1 VAGDFLF
8 YIKEVTTMGIP
19 RGTYDI
25 LPNEVASWHYL
36 EKVAREL
43 CQRYAYAEIRTPIFE
58 ETSLYERGVGETT
71 DIVEKEMYTFL
82 DRKKRSL
89 TLRPE
94 GTAGVVRSFVEN
106 KVYAEMQPTKWFYLG
121 PMFRYERPQA
131 GRYRQF
137 HQFGVEAFGSDDPA
151 LDAEIISLGLEFYRT
166 LGISGVRV
174 GINNVGNPEIRA
186 KYFENLIAY
195 FEPFEAELDADA
207 KSRLYRNP
215 MRILDSKVKR
225 TQEIA
230 QEAPSILDALDKE
243 SMEYLEKVKF
253 YLQELQVPFDVNDRL
268 VRGLD
273 YYTQTAF
280 EFVMEELGAQ
290 AGVIGGGGRYNGL
303 VKELGGPEV
312 SGIGF
317 GIGLERVLLALKEQ
331 KVMIPSNAPLDC
343 YLITLGEQAKVAS
356 VRILG
361 ELRRAGLMAERDY
374 LDRKMKAQLKTASRS
389 EARFVAI
396 LGEEELAN
404 QQVQIK
410 HMETGEQTSIAMDQ
424 LVSYLLE
431 GK

>member
-1 VAGDFLF
+1 
-8 YIKEVTTMGIP
+8 MGIP

-25 LPNEVASWHYL
+25 LPNEVTTWHYL
-36 EKVAREL
+36 EKTAREI
-43 CQRYAYAEIRTPIFE
+43 CARYAYEEVRTPIFE

-106 KVYAEMQPTKWFYLG
+106 KMYGESLPVKLYYFG

-137 HQFGVEAFGSDDPA
+137 HQFGVEVFGSDDPA
-151 LDAEIISLGLEFYRT
+151 LDAEVISLGLAFYRS
-166 LGISGVRV
+166 LGISGVQV
-174 GINNVGNPEIRA
+174 GINNVGTPEIRA
-186 KYFENLIAY
+186 KYFEKLIEY
-195 FEPFEAELDADA
+195 FAPFEAELDQDA

-230 QEAPSILDALDKE
+230 EGAPSILDSLDKA
-243 SMEYLEKVKF
+243 SMENFERVQS
-253 YLQELQVPFDVNDRL
+253 YLQELQVPFQVNDRL

-280 EFVMEELGAQ
+280 EFMIEELGAQ

-303 VKELGGPEV
+303 VQELGGPEV

-317 GIGLERVLLALKEQ
+317 GIGLERVILALKEQ
-331 KVMIPSNAPLDC
+331 NVAIPSTKPMDC
-343 YLITLGEQAKVAS
+343 FLVTMGEQAQHAS
-356 VRILG
+356 VRLLG
-361 ELRRAGLMAERDY
+361 ELRGAGLKAERDY
-374 LDRKMKAQLKTASRS
+374 LDRKMKAQFKAANRYK
-389 EARFVAI
+389 ARYVAV
-396 LGEEELAN
+396 LGDEELASGKI
-404 QQVQIK
+404 QVKQ
-410 HMETGEQTSIAMDQ
+410 METGEQKSIAMDQ

>member
-1 VAGDFLF
+1 
-8 YIKEVTTMGIP
+8 MGIP

-25 LPNEVASWHYL
+25 LPNEVATWHYL
-36 EKVAREL
+36 EKIARQL
-43 CQRYAYAEIRTPIFE
+43 CERYAYEEIRTPIFE
-58 ETSLYERGVGETT
+58 ETALYERGVGETT
-71 DIVEKEMYTFL
+71 DIVEKEMYTFT
-82 DRKKRSL
+82 DRKNRSL

-106 KVYAEMQPTKWFYLG
+106 KVYAELQPTKWYYFG

-151 LDAEIISLGLEFYRT
+151 IDAEVISLGLEFYRS
-166 LGISGVRV
+166 LGIEGVRV

-186 KYFENLIAY
+186 KYFEKLIEY
-195 FEPFEAELDADA
+195 FTPFEAELDTDA

-215 MRILDSKVKR
+215 MRILDSKHKR

-230 QEAPSILDALDKE
+230 AEAPSILDFLDKK
-243 SMEYLEKVKF
+243 SMENLEQVKF
-253 YLQELQVPFDVNDRL
+253 YLEELQVPYDVNNRL

-280 EFVMEELGAQ
+280 EYMVEELGAQ
-290 AGVIGGGGRYNGL
+290 ASTIGGGGRYNGL

-317 GIGLERVLLALKEQ
+317 GIGLERVLLALKQ
-331 KVMIPSNAPLDC
+331 QNVSIPTVAPFDC
-343 YLITLGEQAKVAS
+343 FLVSMGEEAKKAS

-361 ELRRAGLMAERDY
+361 ELRKAGLKAERDY
-374 LDRKMKAQLKTASRS
+374 LDRKLKAQLKTANRLN
-389 EARFVAI
+389 ARYVAI

-404 QQVQIK
+404 NQIQIK
-410 HMETGEQTSIAMDQ
+410 QMETGEQTSIAMDK

>member
-1 VAGDFLF
+1 
-8 YIKEVTTMGIP
+8 MGIP

-25 LPNEVASWHYL
+25 LPNEVATWHYL
-36 EKVAREL
+36 EKIAKQICEK
-43 CQRYAYAEIRTPIFE
+43 YAYEEVRTPIFE
-58 ETSLYERGVGETT
+58 ETSLFERGVGETT

-106 KVYAEMQPTKWFYLG
+106 KMFAEMQPTKWYYFG

-151 LDAEIISLGLEFYRT
+151 LDAEVIALGLDFYQSLG
-166 LGISGVRV
+166 IKGVRV

-186 KYFENLIAY
+186 AYFEKLIAY
-195 FEPFEAELDADA
+195 FTPYEQELEADA
-207 KSRLYRNP
+207 RARLYRNP
-215 MRILDSKVKR
+215 MRILDSKHQR

-230 QEAPSILDALDKE
+230 MEAPSILDFLDKASSE
-243 SMEYLEKVKF
+243 NFEQVKYYLT
-253 YLQELQVPFDVNDRL
+253 ELQVPFEVNNRL

-280 EFVMEELGAQ
+280 EFMVDELGAQ
-290 AGVIGGGGRYNGL
+290 ANTIGGGGRYNGL

-317 GIGLERVLLALKEQ
+317 GIGLERVLLALKQ
-331 KVMIPSNAPLDC
+331 QQVAIPAKNPLDC
-343 YLITLGEQAKVAS
+343 FLVSLGEEAKHAS
-356 VRILG
+356 VGILG
-361 ELRRAGLMAERDY
+361 SLRQAGLKAERDY
-374 LDRKMKAQLKTASRS
+374 LDRKMKAQLKAANRLN
-389 EARFVAI
+389 ARFVAI
-396 LGEEELAN
+396 LGEDELAN
-404 QQVQIK
+404 KQIQLK
-410 HMETGEQTSIAMDQ
+410 NMETGEQKSISLDQ
-424 LVSYLLE
+424 LVSYLVE

>member
-1 VAGDFLF
+1 
-8 YIKEVTTMGIP
+8 MGIP

-25 LPNEVASWHYL
+25 LPNEVVTWHYL
-36 EKVAREL
+36 EKIARQL
-43 CQRYAYAEIRTPIFE
+43 CERYAYEEIRTPIFE
-58 ETSLYERGVGETT
+58 ETALYERGVGETT
-71 DIVEKEMYTFL
+71 DIVEKEMYSFT
-82 DRKKRSL
+82 DRKNRSL

-106 KVYAEMQPTKWFYLG
+106 KVYAELQPTKWYYFG

-137 HQFGVEAFGSDDPA
+137 HQFGVEVFGSDDPA
-151 LDAEIISLGLEFYRT
+151 IDAEVISLGLEFYRS
-166 LGISGVRV
+166 LGIEGVRV

-186 KYFENLIAY
+186 KYFEKLIEY
-195 FEPFEAELDADA
+195 FTPFEAELDTDA

-215 MRILDSKVKR
+215 MRILDSKHKR

-230 QEAPSILDALDKE
+230 TEAPSILDFLDKE
-243 SMEYLEKVKF
+243 SMENLEQVKF
-253 YLQELQVPFDVNDRL
+253 YLEELQVPYDVNNRL

-280 EFVMEELGAQ
+280 EYMVEELGAQ
-290 AGVIGGGGRYNGL
+290 ASTIGGGGRYNGL

-317 GIGLERVLLALKEQ
+317 GIGLERVLLALKQ
-331 KVMIPSNAPLDC
+331 QNVSIPTAAPLDC
-343 YLITLGEQAKVAS
+343 FLVSMGEEAKKAS

-361 ELRRAGLMAERDY
+361 ELRKAGLKAERDY
-374 LDRKMKAQLKTASRS
+374 LDRKLKAQLKTANRLN
-389 EARFVAI
+389 ARYVVI

-404 QQVQIK
+404 NQIQIK
-410 HMETGEQTSIAMDQ
+410 QMETGEQTSIAMDK

>member
-1 VAGDFLF
+1 
-8 YIKEVTTMGIP
+8 MGIP

-25 LPNEVASWHYL
+25 LPNEVAIWHYL
-36 EKVAREL
+36 EKIARQL
-43 CQRYAYAEIRTPIFE
+43 CERYAYEEIRTPIFE
-58 ETSLYERGVGETT
+58 ETSLFERGVGETT
-71 DIVEKEMYTFL
+71 DIVEKEMYTFT
-82 DRKKRSL
+82 DRKNRSL

-106 KVYAEMQPTKWFYLG
+106 KVYAELQPTKWYYFG

-151 LDAEIISLGLEFYRT
+151 IDAEVIALGLDFYRSLGIE
-166 LGISGVRV
+166 GVRV

-186 KYFENLIAY
+186 HYFEKLIEY
-195 FEPFEAELDADA
+195 FTPFEAELDTDA

-215 MRILDSKVKR
+215 MRILDSKHKR

-230 QEAPSILDALDKE
+230 KEAPSILDFLDKE
-243 SMEYLEKVKF
+243 SMENLENVKF
-253 YLQELQVPFDVNDRL
+253 YLEELQVPYDVNNRL

-280 EFVMEELGAQ
+280 EYMVEELGAQ
-290 AGVIGGGGRYNGL
+290 ASTIGGGGRYNGL
-303 VKELGGPEV
+303 VKELGGPEI

-317 GIGLERVLLALKEQ
+317 GIGLERVLLALKQ
-331 KVMIPSNAPLDC
+331 QNVSIPAVNPFDC
-343 YLITLGEQAKVAS
+343 FLISMGEEARKAS

-361 ELRRAGLMAERDY
+361 ELRKAGLKAERDY
-374 LDRKMKAQLKTASRS
+374 LDRKLKAQMKTANRLN
-389 EARFVAI
+389 ARYVAI

-404 QQVQIK
+404 NQIQIK
-410 HMETGEQTSIAMDQ
+410 QMETGEQTSIAMDQ

>member
-1 VAGDFLF
+1 
-8 YIKEVTTMGIP
+8 MGIP

-25 LPNEVASWHYL
+25 LPNEVATWHYL
-36 EKVAREL
+36 EKIARQL
-43 CQRYAYAEIRTPIFE
+43 CERYAYEEIRTPIFE

-71 DIVEKEMYTFL
+71 DIVEKEMYTFT
-82 DRKKRSL
+82 DRKNRSL

-106 KVYAEMQPTKWFYLG
+106 KVYAELQPTKWYYFG

-151 LDAEIISLGLEFYRT
+151 LDAEVISLGFDFYRS
-166 LGISGVRV
+166 LGIEGVRV

-186 KYFENLIAY
+186 KYFEKLIEY
-195 FEPFEAELDADA
+195 FTPFETELDTDA

-215 MRILDSKVKR
+215 MRILDSKHKR

-230 QEAPSILDALDKE
+230 TEAPSILDFLDKE
-243 SMEYLEKVKF
+243 SMENLEQVKF
-253 YLQELQVPFDVNDRL
+253 YLEELQVPYDVNNRL

-280 EFVMEELGAQ
+280 EYMVEELGAQ
-290 AGVIGGGGRYNGL
+290 ASTIGGGGRYNGL

-317 GIGLERVLLALKEQ
+317 GIGLERVLLALKQ
-331 KVMIPSNAPLDC
+331 QNVSIPTANPTDC
-343 YLITLGEQAKVAS
+343 FLVSMGEEAKKAS

-361 ELRRAGLMAERDY
+361 ELRKAGLKAERDY
-374 LDRKMKAQLKTASRS
+374 LDRKLKAQLKTANRLN
-389 EARFVAI
+389 ARYVAI
-396 LGEEELAN
+396 LGDEELAN
-404 QQVQIK
+404 NQIQIK
-410 HMETGEQTSIAMDQ
+410 QMETGEQTSIAMDQ

>member
-1 VAGDFLF
+1 
-8 YIKEVTTMGIP
+8 MGIP

-25 LPNEVASWHYL
+25 LPNEVVTWHYL

-43 CQRYAYAEIRTPIFE
+43 CEKYAYAEIRTPIFE

-106 KVYAEMQPTKWFYLG
+106 KVYAEMQPTKWYYIG

-151 LDAEIISLGLEFYRT
+151 LDAEIISLGLDFYRS
-166 LGISGVRV
+166 LGISGVKV

-186 KYFENLIAY
+186 KYFEKLIEY
-195 FEPFEAELDADA
+195 FTPFEAELDADA
-207 KSRLYRNP
+207 KARLYRNP

-230 QEAPSILDALDKE
+230 VEAPSILDSLDKE
-243 SMEYLEKVKF
+243 SMENLESVKF
-253 YLQELQVPFDVNDRL
+253 YLHELQVPFQVNDRL

-280 EFVMEELGAQ
+280 EFVVDELGAQ

-331 KVMIPSNAPLDC
+331 NVTIPSANPLDC
-343 YLITLGEQAKVAS
+343 FVVTMGEKAKLAS

-361 ELRRAGLMAERDY
+361 DLRRAGLKAERDY
-374 LDRKMKAQLKTASRS
+374 LDRKIKAQLKTASRNK
-389 EARFVAI
+389 ARYVAI
-396 LGEEELAN
+396 LGEVELAN
-404 QQVQIK
+404 NQIQVKQL
-410 HMETGEQTSIAMDQ
+410 ETGEQTSISMDQ

-431 GK
+431 VK

>member
-1 VAGDFLF
+1 
-8 YIKEVTTMGIP
+8 MGIP

-25 LPNEVASWHYL
+25 LPNEVATWHYL
-36 EKVAREL
+36 EKIAREL
-43 CQRYAYAEIRTPIFE
+43 CGRYAYEEVRTPIFE

-106 KVYAEMQPTKWFYLG
+106 KMYGESLPVKMYYFG

-137 HQFGVEAFGSDDPA
+137 HQFGVEVFGSDDPA
-151 LDAEIISLGLEFYRT
+151 LDAEVISLGLEFYGS
-166 LGISGVRV
+166 LGISGVQV
-174 GINNVGNPEIRA
+174 GINNVGNPEIRS
-186 KYFENLIAY
+186 KYFERLIGY
-195 FEPFEAELDADA
+195 FTPFETELDPDA

-230 QEAPSILDALDKE
+230 ADAPSILDSLDKE
-243 SMEYLEKVKF
+243 SMVNFERVQFYLE
-253 YLQELQVPFDVNDRL
+253 QLQVPYQINDRL

-280 EFVMEELGAQ
+280 EFVIEELGAQ

-303 VKELGGPEV
+303 VQELGGPEIP
-312 SGIGF
+312 GIGF

-331 KVMIPSNAPLDC
+331 NVRIPSAKAMDC
-343 YLITLGEQAKVAS
+343 YLITMGEKAQTAS
-356 VRILG
+356 VRLLG
-361 ELRRAGLMAERDY
+361 ELRSAGLKAERDY
-374 LDRKMKAQLKTASRS
+374 LDRKVKAQFKAANRYR
-389 EARFVAI
+389 ARYVAI
-396 LGEEELAN
+396 IGDEELEN
-404 QQVQIK
+404 GQIQVKQ
-410 HMETGEQTSIAMDQ
+410 METGEQKSVAMDR

>member
-1 VAGDFLF
+1 
-8 YIKEVTTMGIP
+8 MGIP

-25 LPNEVASWHYL
+25 LPNEVAAWHYL
-36 EKVAREL
+36 EKIAGEL
-43 CQRYAYAEIRTPIFE
+43 CERYAYEEVRTPIFE
-58 ETSLYERGVGETT
+58 ETSLFERGVGETT

-106 KVYAEMQPTKWFYLG
+106 KIYGESLPAKWYYFG

-137 HQFGVEAFGSDDPA
+137 HQFGVEVFGSDDPA
-151 LDAEIISLGLEFYRT
+151 LDAEVISLGLDFYRS
-166 LGISGVRV
+166 LGISGVQV

-186 KYFENLIAY
+186 KYFEKLIEY
-195 FEPFEAELDADA
+195 FIPFESELDADA

-230 QEAPSILDALDKE
+230 ADAPSILDSLDKE
-243 SMEYLEKVKF
+243 SMENLERVKF
-253 YLQELQVPFDVNDRL
+253 YLQELKIPFQVNDRL

-280 EFVMEELGAQ
+280 EFVIESLGAQ

-303 VKELGGPEV
+303 VQELGGPEIP
-312 SGIGF
+312 GIGF

-331 KVMIPSNAPLDC
+331 NVVIPSVKPMDC
-343 YLITLGEQAKVAS
+343 YLVAMGEKAQAAS

-361 ELRRAGLMAERDY
+361 ELRHAGLKAERDY
-374 LDRKMKAQLKTASRS
+374 LCRKMKAQFKAANRS
-389 EARFVAI
+389 GARYVAI
-396 LGEEELAN
+396 LGEEELDN
-404 QQVQIK
+404 GQIQVKQ
-410 HMETGEQTSIAMDQ
+410 METGEQKSIAMDQ
-424 LVSYLLE
+424 LVSYLME

>member
-1 VAGDFLF
+1 
-8 YIKEVTTMGIP
+8 MGIP

-25 LPNEVASWHYL
+25 LPNEVAVWHYL
-36 EKVAREL
+36 EKTAKEL
-43 CQRYAYAEIRTPIFE
+43 CERYAYEEVRTPIFE

-106 KVYAEMQPTKWFYLG
+106 KMYGESLPVKWYYFG

-137 HQFGVEAFGSDDPA
+137 HQFGVEVFGSDDPA
-151 LDAEIISLGLEFYRT
+151 LDAEVISLGLDFYRT
-166 LGISGVRV
+166 LGISGVQV
-174 GINNVGNPEIRA
+174 GINNVGTPAIRA
-186 KYFENLIAY
+186 KYFEKLIEY
-195 FEPFEAELDADA
+195 FAPFEAELDADA

-215 MRILDSKVKR
+215 MRILDSKVER

-230 QEAPSILDALDKE
+230 ADAPSILDSLDKA
-243 SMEYLEKVKF
+243 SMENLERVQF
-253 YLQELQVPFDVNDRL
+253 YLQQLNVPYQVNDRL

-280 EFVMEELGAQ
+280 EFMLEGLGAQ
-290 AGVIGGGGRYNGL
+290 AGVVGGGGRYNGL
-303 VKELGGPEV
+303 VQELGGPEV
-312 SGIGF
+312 PGIGF
-317 GIGLERVLLALKEQ
+317 GIGLERVILALKEQ
-331 KVMIPSNAPLDC
+331 NVPIPTSEPMDC
-343 YLITLGEQAKVAS
+343 YLIAMGEQAQAAS

-361 ELRRAGLMAERDY
+361 ELRRAGLKAERDY
-374 LDRKMKAQLKTASRS
+374 LSRKMKAQLKAANRCK
-389 EARFVAI
+389 ARYAAI
-396 LGEEELAN
+396 LGDEELEKA
-404 QQVQIK
+404 QIQVK
-410 HMETGEQTSIAMDQ
+410 EMETGEQKSISMDQ

>member
-1 VAGDFLF
+1 
-8 YIKEVTTMGIP
+8 MGIP

-36 EKVAREL
+36 EKIAKQL
-43 CQRYAYAEIRTPIFE
+43 CERYGYEEVRTPIFE

-71 DIVEKEMYTFL
+71 DIVEKEMYTFT

-106 KVYAEMQPTKWFYLG
+106 KMFAESLPTKWYYFG

-151 LDAEIISLGLEFYRT
+151 LDAEVISLGLDFYHS
-166 LGISGVRV
+166 LGISGVQV

-186 KYFENLIAY
+186 KYFEKLIAY
-195 FEPFEAELDADA
+195 FTPFEAELDADA

-215 MRILDSKVKR
+215 MRILDSKVKQ

-230 QEAPSILDALDKE
+230 LSAPSILDSLDKE
-243 SMEYLEKVKF
+243 SAENLERVKF
-253 YLQELQVPFDVNDRL
+253 YLHELQVPFQVNDRL

-280 EFVMEELGAQ
+280 EFVVEELGAQ

-303 VKELGGPEV
+303 VQELGGPEV
-312 SGIGF
+312 PGIGF

-331 KVMIPSNAPLDC
+331 NVTIPSANPMDC
-343 YLITLGEQAKVAS
+343 YLITMGEKAKDAS

-361 ELRRAGLMAERDY
+361 ELRRAGLKAERDY
-374 LDRKMKAQLKTASRS
+374 LDRKMKAQFKTANRNQ
-389 EARFVAI
+389 ARYVAI
-396 LGEEELAN
+396 LGDEELAN
-404 QQVQIK
+404 DQIQVKQ
-410 HMETGEQTSIAMDQ
+410 METGEQKSIAMDQ

>member
-1 VAGDFLF
+1 
-8 YIKEVTTMGIP
+8 MGIP

-25 LPNEVASWHYL
+25 LPNEVATWHYL
-36 EKVAREL
+36 EKIARQL
-43 CQRYAYAEIRTPIFE
+43 CERYAYEEIRTPIFE
-58 ETSLYERGVGETT
+58 ETALYERGVGETT
-71 DIVEKEMYTFL
+71 DIVEKEMYTFT
-82 DRKKRSL
+82 DRKNRSL

-106 KVYAEMQPTKWFYLG
+106 KVYAELQPTKWYYFG

-151 LDAEIISLGLEFYRT
+151 IDAEVISLGLEFYRS
-166 LGISGVRV
+166 LGIEGVRV

-186 KYFENLIAY
+186 KYFEKLIEY
-195 FEPFEAELDADA
+195 FTPFEAELDTDA

-215 MRILDSKVKR
+215 MRILDSKHKR

-230 QEAPSILDALDKE
+230 TEAPSILDFLDKE
-243 SMEYLEKVKF
+243 SMENLEQVKF
-253 YLQELQVPFDVNDRL
+253 YLEELQVPYDVNNRL

-280 EFVMEELGAQ
+280 EYMVEELGAQ
-290 AGVIGGGGRYNGL
+290 ASTIGGGGRYNGL

-317 GIGLERVLLALKEQ
+317 GIGLERVLLALKQ
-331 KVMIPSNAPLDC
+331 QNVSIPTAAPFDC
-343 YLITLGEQAKVAS
+343 FLVSMGEEAKKAS

-361 ELRRAGLMAERDY
+361 ELRKAGLKAERDY
-374 LDRKMKAQLKTASRS
+374 LDRKLKAQLKTANRLN
-389 EARFVAI
+389 ARYVAI

-404 QQVQIK
+404 NQIQIK
-410 HMETGEQTSIAMDQ
+410 QMETGEQTSIAMDQ